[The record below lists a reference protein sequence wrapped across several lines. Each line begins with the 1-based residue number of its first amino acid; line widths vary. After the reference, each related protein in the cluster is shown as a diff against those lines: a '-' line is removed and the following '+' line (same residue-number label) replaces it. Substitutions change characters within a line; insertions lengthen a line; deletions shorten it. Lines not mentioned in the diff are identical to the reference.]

1 MSNLRHLNENRGQID
16 AMEERFREDRR
27 DGVYDAVEYVERP
40 QYAYEEEY
48 QQQQEYQYEYDEYYD

>member
-16 AMEERFREDRR
+16 AMEERLREDRR

-40 QYAYEEEY
+40 RYVCEEEY